1 MKKIILYLVMATT
14 ILGAQLVDG
23 HYFVQ
28 GEKYYYGWSSTA
40 GITVEDGEI
49 VKVTTNK
56 VNKEGKL
63 VTEDKEYNEKMLAKT
78 GVTFKEFSVE
88 VPQNL
93 MAVLKGNRG
102 TAKPSIENDDFYLP
116 EIDIIAGATSSSKKF
131 KKMTEFLVKKAK
143 SGKTGNYRMK
153 L

>member
-14 ILGAQLVDG
+14 ILGAQLMDG

-28 GEKYYYGWSSTA
+28 EEKSYYGWSSTA
-40 GITVEDGEI
+40 GITVEGGEI
-49 VKVTTNK
+49 VDITTNK

-88 VPQNL
+88 VPQKFMNAL
-93 MAVLKGNRG
+93 KKRDEMAGESVE
-102 TAKPSIENDDFYLP
+102 TDDFYLP
-116 EIDIIAGATSSSKKF
+116 EIDIIAGATSSGKKF
-131 KKMTEFLVKKAK
+131 RKMMRFLVKKAEF
-143 SGKTGNYRMK
+143 GKTGNHSIK